1 MTMVSKLNICLSS
14 DDNYV
19 QHMAV
24 TIQSLVNCHPN
35 DELNIYIL
43 DTSISE
49 ENKKKILSL
58 AKDNV
63 HIFFKQI
70 NEELFNSFDFSKNTY
85 FTSAIFNRF
94 KIPEFFSDLDRVLYL
109 DVDIVVMKN
118 LSDFYNMDMEGK
130 ALAMIADWNEDICKK
145 LMNVDKYYNS
155 GVMLF
160 DIKKCLDLKVYS
172 LLMSTLKNNTLDLKM
187 PDQDII
193 NLTCQHI
200 IKPVDFTYNTQ
211 IHPNL
216 TENIKWIKNHIDD
229 VKILHYTSQ
238 LKPWKPKKV
247 PFEKYY
253 FQYLRLTPWK
263 ENIFSIKLRK
273 SIRDIRDFIYSTDK
287 IDHNVKYL
295 KFMGVKWFTR
305 IKINGERRFYFL
317 GKNFFNQKRK

>member
-1 MTMVSKLNICLSS
+1 MASKLNICLSS
-14 DDNYV
+14 DNNYV

-24 TIQSLVNCHPN
+24 TIQSLVNCHLS

-58 AKDNV
+58 AKPNV

-70 NEELFNSFDFSKNTY
+70 NEALFNGFDFSKKTY

-130 ALAMIADWNEDICKK
+130 ALAMIADWNENIYKK
-145 LMNVDKYYNS
+145 LMNIESYYNS

-160 DIKKCLDLKVYS
+160 DIKNSLNLNVYS
-172 LLMSTLKNNTLDLKM
+172 LLMNALKNNTLDLKM

-216 TENIKWIKNHIDD
+216 TENIKWIIKHIDD

-238 LKPWKPKKV
+238 LKPWKSKKV

-253 FQYLRLTPWK
+253 FQYLGVTPWK
-263 ENIFSIKLRK
+263 GNIFSIKLRK
-273 SIRDIRDFIYSTDK
+273 SIQSICDFIYSTDK

-295 KFMGVKWFTR
+295 KFMGIKWFTR